1 MWKTSDTA
9 FIFPKYVSE
18 NFSNLEYAQ
27 KNFNTWLKKNYDG
40 RTSHCLRHT
49 FRDQLRTMECPIELI
64 DQIGGWRTINGAGTR
79 YGNGYPMEV
88 LRKYMEMTAI
98 PTDAS

>member
-1 MWKTSDTA
+1 
-9 FIFPKYVSE
+9 
-18 NFSNLEYAQ
+18 
-27 KNFNTWLKKNYDG
+27 
-40 RTSHCLRHT
+40 
-49 FRDQLRTMECPIELI
+49 MECPIELI